1 MEDKEKNID
10 KKDFITYAKESI
22 GLSDLEIRFKKLDEN
37 AVIPFY
43 AHDGDVGMDMTAIGV
58 EYDEEKDL
66 YIYHTGLAFESPF
79 NYGQLLFPRSSNR
92 KTDAYLCNSV
102 GIADS
107 AIYRGEILFCY
118 KNRDSIHSVAEL
130 EANKAM
136 IEYFTTTSVEKE
148 FIGAWLREGFNIYN
162 ETKKRIYDKAKKLMY
177 APYKIGDRI
186 GQMVFVNYPHV
197 KLSQRGELTETIRG
211 SNGFGSTGN

>member
-1 MEDKEKNID
+1 MEDKEKNTD

-22 GLSDLEIRFKKLDEN
+22 GLLDLEIRFKKLDEN
-37 AVIPFY
+37 AVIPSY
-43 AHDGDVGMDMTAIGV
+43 AHDGDVGMDMTAISV

-79 NYGQLLFPRSSNR
+79 NYGQLLFTRSSNR

-118 KNRDSIHSVAEL
+118 KNRDSIDSIADR

-136 IEYFTTTSVEKE
+136 IEYFTTSSVEKD
-148 FIGAWLREGFNIYN
+148 FIGSWLHTGFDIYN
-162 ETKKRIYDKAKKLMY
+162 KTKKIIYDNAKKLMY

-197 KLSQRGELTETIRG
+197 KLSQREELTETTRG
-211 SNGFGSTGN
+211 ANGFGSTGN